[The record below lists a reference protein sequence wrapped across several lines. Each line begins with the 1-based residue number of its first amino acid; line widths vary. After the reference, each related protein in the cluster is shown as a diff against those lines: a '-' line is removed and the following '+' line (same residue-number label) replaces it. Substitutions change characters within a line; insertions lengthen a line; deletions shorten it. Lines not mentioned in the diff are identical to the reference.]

1 MIPPG
6 WMRRKKNMD
15 MELQDICHA
24 VLWCVTTVWT
34 TYWCLADLKRRERE
48 MMKRWRT
55 VLVKLIKFKIR
66 LAERERSRSP
76 ARSADPTSEEPSRSP
91 ARSAD
96 PTSEEPSTR
105 QLRPRRRGY
114 LRDLPR

>member
-1 MIPPG
+1 
-6 WMRRKKNMD
+6 
-15 MELQDICHA
+15 MEVQDICHA
-24 VLWCVTTVWT
+24 ALFFATTVWT
-34 TYWCLADLKRRERE
+34 AYWCVADLKRRESE

-66 LAERERSRSP
+66 LADRERSRSP
-76 ARSADPTSEEPSRSP
+76 ARSADSSG
-91 ARSAD
+91 D
-96 PTSEEPSTR
+96 EPSTR